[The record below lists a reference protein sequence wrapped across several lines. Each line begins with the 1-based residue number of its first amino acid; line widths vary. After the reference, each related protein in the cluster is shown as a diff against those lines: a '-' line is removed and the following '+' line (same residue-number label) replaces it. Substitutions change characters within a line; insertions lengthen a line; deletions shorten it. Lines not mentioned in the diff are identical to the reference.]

1 MVVAGFLC
9 FMPKRVPAARPT
21 TDTDTMPQRRYYLR
35 TSDGTHNRHNID
47 NRYSAANHI
56 YVHHPIMFDSNEHI
70 DQPLLNDDQPSWV
83 TMEENDE
90 SNQPN
95 RSGPASSSREK
106 EELPKIILFMRLGN
120 IGAAAILIFGS
131 VRIDLRIKSW
141 FSSIFLNS

>member
-1 MVVAGFLC
+1 
-9 FMPKRVPAARPT
+9 
-21 TDTDTMPQRRYYLR
+21 
-35 TSDGTHNRHNID
+35 
-47 NRYSAANHI
+47 
-56 YVHHPIMFDSNEHI
+56 MFDSNEHI

-83 TMEENDE
+83 TIEENDE

-131 VRIDLRIKSW
+131 VRIDIVKSW
-141 FSSIFLNS
+141 FVILTFVNFSQFLISYHRL